1 MKKKPRIIAVAN
13 EKGGVGKTATVVNLG
28 AGLSRLGQKVLLV
41 DMDPQFNATK
51 GVGVQVMDD
60 MPTVYNLLK
69 SPGAVPAAA
78 AVVNTRWEGLD
89 LLPSHIDLAGFEV
102 ETAGVAGRENRL
114 KDAMAALNGAYDVI
128 LVDTPPSLSLLT
140 VNVFAY
146 AGEVLVPCQTH
157 PYAFD
162 ALEDL
167 FDTISIIQEGIN
179 ADLSVTGI
187 VPTFYDG
194 RTRVS
199 RNMLKMLENHEV
211 YGKIL
216 FDTSVRTN
224 TTIAESAAVARPVVF
239 YRTTSF
245 GALDYMALAKEVLK
259 GRKNRKA
266 VIR

>member
-1 MKKKPRIIAVAN
+1 MAKKTRIIAVAN

-28 AGLSRLGQKVLLV
+28 AGLSRLGKKVLVV

-51 GVGVQVMDD
+51 GVGVQVSDGMLS
-60 MPTVYNLLK
+60 VYDLLK
-69 SPGAVPAAA
+69 SRGEVPAAN
-78 AVVNTRWEGLD
+78 AVMNTRWEGLD
-89 LLPSHIDLAGFEV
+89 VMPSHIDLSGFEV

-114 KDAMAALNGAYDVI
+114 KEAMSTLNGEYDVI

-146 AGEVLVPCQTH
+146 AGDVLVPCQTH

-179 ADLSVTGI
+179 RDLSITGI

-199 RNMLKMLENHEV
+199 RNVLEMLENHGV
-211 YGKIL
+211 YGKVL
-216 FDTSVRTN
+216 FDTLIRTN
-224 TTIAESAAVARPVVF
+224 TTIAESAAASRPVVF

-245 GALDYMALAKEVLK
+245 GALDYLALAKEVLK
-259 GRKNRKA
+259 GARGVRRKA
-266 VIR
+266 